1 VRTTRFKNC
10 PVFPLAVLLLSGGMA
25 VAQEPQPVAVVPDL
39 TKGGELQ
46 TTGFYHLG
54 PTGAQGRM
62 HVKDFMTR
70 QARQI
75 LITKVDEG
83 SPASA
88 VLEVGDVIL
97 GIGDGRFKE
106 DPRKSLGRAITKAE
120 TEANKGVLKL
130 LRWRKGKREVV
141 SLQLRVMGTFSDTA
155 PYDCPKSKKIMNEA
169 LRYLATRKKWSLFSL
184 EALAFLASG
193 KPGYIRLVRD
203 HLHEAKW
210 AKPDVKCGTHA
221 WTAGYRNLV
230 LTEYYLA
237 TRDKYVLPAIREY
250 AVKTAMGQS
259 GSGTWGHSFALP
271 SKNGGRLHGR
281 LGGYGELNAAGLP
294 CFLSLV
300 LSRKCGVKHA
310 EIDAAIARSSR
321 FFRQFVG
328 KGTIG
333 YGFHRPSLEHYSNGR
348 NGDSSNGKNA
358 TAAVAFS
365 LLGDRDAARY
375 FTKMVTSSYHER
387 EYGHS
392 GNSFSQFWGAPG
404 AHCGGPKAVAAF
416 RKELRWYSALTRR
429 ADGRFVY
436 QPLGGTYGRPA
447 LSVTVAHVLANA
459 LPLRKIHITGKG
471 LGPNTWLDD
480 AEVKEAVDA
489 GRWRWADYD
498 RMGAD
503 ELIERLDCW
512 SPAGREWIA
521 EALGEKEGNFV
532 PRLLKMLASDDS
544 HRRAGACTALGYQR
558 QRAASAVPALSKAL
572 SDTDSTVRVVASYAL
587 MRIGEPARKA
597 VPDMLRAVL
606 ATREQESMR
615 PTQQAVAYCLGHKG
629 GGTAPLYFTG
639 MFASWPEGENPLE
652 GLDRQLLV
660 PAITKLMK
668 HPSARVRGCAA
679 YAFRY
684 LRADDIATMAQGI
697 YDVSSILAPSFAMFN
712 DLPRNHG
719 LDLMAKH
726 RFAEGIPLCLDTL
739 DTDMW
744 GKQVRFP
751 NRFGVLK
758 EYGGAAKSVLPRL
771 KELRWL
777 LRTYENRSL
786 LEETIKAIESDKSPA
801 KLTSLAA
808 LVDGRLA
815 RELAS
820 AKSKQQRVGLCRKLM
835 DDHPKDYFLQ
845 AAGLRQLVSMLGP
858 AALDDVLAAVG
869 NSDERLRTTAVE
881 LAAGLPGRDVT
892 DKCVEQ
898 LAVARGEKLAGV
910 LEVLGRRGDAK
921 VLPVVRKYLKHEK
934 QVVRVAAIKAVAA
947 SGSKEVLR
955 SLRDILARAEGEQE
969 RRAIEE
975 AVLAA
980 CRSIKS
986 IEKSTGPVLAAVR
999 DAPEAAR
1006 CSLIRVLGQ
1015 LGGAKAL
1022 ATVAAAVG
1030 NGSASVRETA
1040 LEALAT
1046 SPDQKATDVLLA
1058 LAEKASRGRRKTG
1071 LLSACLRRVVTGR
1084 VPSQQRLRVLD
1095 NVVALGGSGSTSRTA
1110 LDELPWLPS
1119 AGSLRMARSWM
1130 HKRDQ
1135 RYGNTSEHAAKVAV
1149 AIAQGMDMND
1159 REQRQAAIEALKEV
1173 LSVAKDEKTTDA
1185 AKAFIAQYGSRRDDS
1200 RGRSLTDE
1208 GRAKE

>member
-1 VRTTRFKNC
+1 VRTTNPKNC
-10 PVFPLAVLLLSGGMA
+10 SVFPLAVLLLSGVLA
-25 VAQEPQPVAVVPDL
+25 VAEEPEPVAAVPDL
-39 TKGGELQ
+39 TKGGELE
-46 TTGFYHLG
+46 TTGSYHLG

-62 HVKDFMTR
+62 YVKDFMTR

-75 LITKVDEG
+75 LIIKVDAG

-88 VLEVGDVIL
+88 VLQVGDVIL
-97 GIGDGRFKE
+97 GIGNKRFAE
-106 DPRKSLGRAITKAE
+106 DPRKSLGRAITQAE
-120 TEANKGVLKL
+120 TEENKGILKL
-130 LRWRKGKREVV
+130 LRWRKGKQEVV
-141 SLQLRVMGTFSDTA
+141 SLQLRVMGTFSETA
-155 PYDCPKSKKIMNEA
+155 PWDCPKSKKIMDEA
-169 LRYLATRKKWSLFSL
+169 LRYLAKQKKWSRFSL

-193 KPGYIRLVRD
+193 RGEYIRLVRE

-210 AKPDVKCGTHA
+210 ARPDVKCGTHA

-237 TRDKYVLPAIREY
+237 TGDKYVLPAIREY

-271 SKNGGRLHGR
+271 SKNEGKLHGR

-300 LSRKCGVKHA
+300 LSRKCGVEHP
-310 EIDAAIARSSR
+310 EVDLAIARSSR

-358 TAAVAFS
+358 IAAVTFS

-404 AHCGGPKAVAAF
+404 ANCGGPKAVAAF

-429 ADGRFVY
+429 ADGSFVY
-436 QPLGGTYGRPA
+436 QPLGGTYGGGA

-459 LPLRKIHITGKG
+459 LPLRKIHVTGKG
-471 LGPNTWLDD
+471 LDPNECLDD

-489 GRWRWADYD
+489 GRWRLADYD
-498 RMGAD
+498 RISAD

-512 SPAGREWIA
+512 SPGAREWIA

-532 PRLLKMLASDDS
+532 PRLLKMLASDDRD
-544 HRRAGACTALGYQR
+544 RRAGACTALGYQR
-558 QRAASAVPALSKAL
+558 RRAASAVPALSKAL
-572 SDTDSTVRVVASYAL
+572 SDTDSTVRVAASYAL

-597 VPDMLRAVL
+597 VPDMLQAVL
-606 ATREQESMR
+606 TTKEQESMR

-629 GGTAPLYFTG
+629 TGTAPLYFTG

-652 GLDRQLLV
+652 GLDRKLLV
-660 PAITKLMK
+660 PAITELLK

-679 YAFRY
+679 QAFRY
-684 LRADDIATMAQGI
+684 LRADDIAVMAQDI
-697 YDVSSILAPSFAMFN
+697 HDVSGNLAPSFAMFN

-719 LDLMAKH
+719 LDLMAKN

-744 GKQVRFP
+744 GKQTRFP

-777 LRTYENRSL
+777 LRTPEHRGL
-786 LEETIKAIESDKSPA
+786 LEETIKAIESDRDPA
-801 KLTSLAA
+801 KLTSLAD
-808 LVDGRLA
+808 LVDKRLA

-820 AKSKQQRVGLCRKLM
+820 AKSKQQRVSLCRKLM
-835 DDHPKDYFLQ
+835 DDHPEDYFLQ
-845 AAGLRQLVSMLGP
+845 AAGLRQLVSMLG
-858 AALDDVLAAVG
+858 AGALDDVLAAVG
-869 NSDERLRTTAVE
+869 SSDERLRTTALT
-881 LAAGLPGRDVT
+881 LAAELPGQDVA

-898 LAVARGEKLAGV
+898 LATARGEKLAGILDV
-910 LEVLGRRGDAK
+910 LARRGDAK
-921 VLPVVRKYLKHEK
+921 MFPVVKKYLKHEER
-934 QVVRVAAIKAVAA
+934 VVRIAAIKAASA
-947 SGSKEVLR
+947 SGSKKVLR
-955 SLRDILARAEGEQE
+955 SLGDILARAEGERE

-975 AVLAA
+975 AVVTA
-980 CRSIKS
+980 CRSTRN
-986 IEKSTGPVLAAVR
+986 IEKSTERVLAAVP

-1006 CSLIRVLGQ
+1006 CSVIRVLGR

-1022 ATVAAAVG
+1022 AAAATATG
-1030 NGSASVRETA
+1030 DESASVRETA
-1040 LEALAT
+1040 LEVLAT
-1046 SPDQKATDVLLA
+1046 SPDRKATDVLLA
-1058 LAEKASRGRRKTG
+1058 LAEEAPRGRRKTEV
-1071 LLSACLRRVVTGR
+1071 LSACLRRVVTGR
-1084 VPSQQRLRVLD
+1084 VPSQRRLGVLD
-1095 NVVALGGSGSTSRTA
+1095 QVVALGGRGSTSRTA
-1110 LDELPWLPS
+1110 LDELPWSPS
-1119 AGSLRMARSWM
+1119 AGSLAMARSWM
-1130 HKRDQ
+1130 RKRDK

-1159 REQRQAAIEALKEV
+1159 RRQRRTAIEALKEV
-1173 LSVAKDEKTTDA
+1173 LSVAKDEKTTAA
-1185 AKAFIAQYGSRRDDS
+1185 AKAFIAQYGN
-1200 RGRSLTDE
+1200 
-1208 GRAKE
+1208 